1 MCRNFHVDQECENK
15 MCNVSMCIQRHPK
28 QCKYYREFNR
38 CKFAHIEYIP
48 REIELVKIRE
58 DNLKTVEKLAEI
70 KQMLNEKNDLETKIK
85 DCDEKLQA
93 FEIKICELE
102 ANLVKRDETIGKL
115 VSKNQN
121 DEKMVPKKKAILQRL
136 EDVEKKNDE
145 KVL

>member
-1 MCRNFHVDQECENK
+1 
-15 MCNVSMCIQRHPK
+15 
-28 QCKYYREFNR
+28 
-38 CKFAHIEYIP
+38 
-48 REIELVKIRE
+48 
-58 DNLKTVEKLAEI
+58 
-70 KQMLNEKNDLETKIK
+70 MLNEKNDLETKIK

-145 KVL
+145 KDL